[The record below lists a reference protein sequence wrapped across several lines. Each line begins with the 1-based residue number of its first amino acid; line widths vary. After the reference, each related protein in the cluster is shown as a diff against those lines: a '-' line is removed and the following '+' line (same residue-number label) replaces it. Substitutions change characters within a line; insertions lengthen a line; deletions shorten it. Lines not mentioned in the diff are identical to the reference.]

1 MKKAKKVVGG
11 AILLL
16 AAQCKT
22 QAQELRGFTS
32 SPWSGVAQLSENPA
46 SIAGHMYKWDFILAG
61 ASVNLDNNFLYWNKN
76 NTRFDFSDDALIQQ
90 PKANSTY
97 FNYSQSIHGPAL
109 MYSINQRSA
118 VAIGVRSR
126 AQIALLNVSNQ
137 ASLAYYTYANE
148 VDTTVAGMN
157 ESFSLSGTVWQ
168 EYFATYA
175 TVLSDAGPTRQK
187 LGVTAKVLL
196 GNSQVQGDF
205 SQIQYMQNGSDAQLD
220 RASGS
225 VHYSQ
230 NLDSLRPVNALLG
243 ANGYGFGVDIGYE
256 LEYRPNRVSCG
267 FSRGGGA
274 DVCSGPQYLYK
285 LGIALTDVGF
295 TSFKNGRYATDF
307 QYDGTEG
314 INATQWVEGIADAE
328 DASDSLNAVANATTN
343 MGRYY
348 TSLPTQLMVDVD
360 YHVYKSVYVNAQGK
374 LSVAQVFQQNST
386 FTPAELNLTP
396 RIENSVWGFYAPLS
410 INQYGNMDYGV
421 GLRAGPLTLGLTDL
435 RALHTKQSV
444 NDVGAYI
451 MFKSF
456 FRCKKGRRGSNKVV
470 CPSI

>member
-22 QAQELRGFTS
+22 QAQDLRGFTS
-32 SPWSGVAQLSENPA
+32 SPYSGVAQLSENPA
-46 SIAGHMYKWDFILAG
+46 AIAGHMYRWDFILAG
-61 ASVNLDNNFLYWNKN
+61 ASVNLDNDFLYWNKN
-76 NTRFDFSDDALIQQ
+76 NTRFDFSDDELRVQ
-90 PKANSTY
+90 PKTNSTY
-97 FNYSQSIHGPAL
+97 FNYNQSVHGPAL
-109 MYSINQRSA
+109 MISLNRRT
-118 VAIGVRSR
+118 AIAAGVRSR
-126 AQIALLNVSNQ
+126 AQLSLFNVSDQ
-137 ASLAYYTYANE
+137 ASLAYHAFANE
-148 VDTTVAGMN
+148 ADTSIAGMN

-175 TVLSDAGPTRQK
+175 TVLSDAGATRQK
-187 LGVTAKVLL
+187 LGVSPKFLL

-205 SQIQYMQNGSDAQLD
+205 SQIQYTQNGSDAQLD
-220 RASGS
+220 RANGS
-225 VHYSQ
+225 VHYSH

-267 FSRGGGA
+267 FSRGSRP

-285 LGIALTDVGF
+285 LGIALTDLGF
-295 TSFKNGRYATDF
+295 TSFKNGHYATDF
-307 QYDGTEG
+307 QYSGGESLNASQWAEG
-314 INATQWVEGIADAE
+314 ISTAQE
-328 DASDSLNAVANATTN
+328 ASDSLNSVASTTAN
-343 MGRYY
+343 TGRYY
-348 TSLPTQLMVDVD
+348 TSLPTQLRVDVD
-360 YHVYKSVYVNAQGK
+360 YHVYKSVYVNAQGRV
-374 LSVAQVFQQNST
+374 SVAQLFQQNST

-396 RIENSVWGFYAPLS
+396 RIENSVFGLYAPVS
-410 INQYGNMDYGV
+410 INQYGNFDYGV
-421 GLRAGPLTLGLTDL
+421 GLRAGPLTLGFTDL
-435 RALHTKQSV
+435 RALHTKQNV

-456 FRCKKGRRGSNKVV
+456 FRCKKGRSRGGKVI